1 MATAACLVLLS
12 PGTGRAIPFTY
23 DLEFETTGQSIWDT
37 GTAATLDKTAF
48 LGAAWQDQSASLDL
62 IAGDED
68 VNIFNPLREI
78 YDGAFSACRGLGF
91 SSSAC
96 INGQSARVPVPRL
109 GSRPSVRSCGKFAV
123 ACKIA
128 QGADVLKRAGYDV
141 AFSACKKLGNS
152 SSTCRNGR
160 SGRLPVIALGTAPP
174 QFLEVDTRTGVAVE
188 GTSDGRVGLELGI
201 EVGSGSVDAT
211 VSYAATLDIPDT
223 ALLDKA
229 NAINFNPNSV
239 LAGTN
244 VLTTDFADLS
254 LTADA
259 ILEVSGSVTGE
270 ACVIAAGCTT
280 GGSSFNIDEK
290 VSILSFNE
298 GGEGDIKLLG
308 QSPSS
313 FGFPNEADGF
323 PFEIAAGS
331 GVAGELASATLY
343 LPQPD
348 TSGGLDTTTNTLK
361 SSGQDDL
368 VDLSVDID
376 AVASLAVTAGATTQA
391 FGFELPIGNVGS
403 VGYDIIDVKIGP
415 SIDLKQ
421 DFELDPTLFVKLVF
435 DKAVMI
441 AGELVTELI
450 SAWDLLPD
458 IFFLDDVTT
467 VTPTFFVDA
476 ELRNETV
483 LDFDFDFV
491 IDLLQVNFDLLGF
504 DRQFGIGNILDESID
519 LFQSPDLFD
528 SLFSLQG
535 FDLQIGESFTI
546 DFLTGSEAPQN
557 FAARSALNPIEAFTE
572 ASVPEPGMLT
582 LFLLGL
588 CGLLVMQQ
596 RNRRDDA
603 LAA

>member
-37 GTAATLDKTAF
+37 GTTATLDKTAF

-68 VNIFNPLREI
+68 VNIFNPLREL
-78 YDGAFSACRGLGF
+78 YDGAFSTCRGLGF

-308 QSPSS
+308 QSPST
-313 FGFPNEADGF
+313 FGFPDEADGF

-348 TSGGLDTTTNTLK
+348 TSGGLDNTTNTLK

-368 VDLSVDID
+368 VDLTVDID

-421 DFELDPTLFVKLVF
+421 DFELDPTLFVQLVF

-491 IDLLQVNFDLLGF
+491 VDLLQVNFDLLGF

-546 DFLTGSEAPQN
+546 DFLTGSEAPQS

-572 ASVPEPGMLT
+572 ASVPEPGMLA
-582 LFLLGL
+582 LFLFGL
-588 CGLLVMQQ
+588 CGLFVMQQ
-596 RNRRDDA
+596 RNRRNDA

>member
-368 VDLSVDID
+368 VDLTVDID